1 MVCWRNGI
9 VSTTLTQAIDRKAQ
23 ARREWQGASF
33 DDKIAALI
41 RMQEMAQEMARAS
54 GRRFKG
60 IVWKPRESHEARR

>member
-9 VSTTLTQAIDRKAQ
+9 VSTTLTQAIDRKAET
-23 ARREWQGASF
+23 RREWQAASF

-54 GRRFKG
+54 GRRFEG
-60 IVWKPRESHEARR
+60 IVWNSGESHEARR